1 MCPIHADR
9 PIQSNQFRQNGWV
22 DEWLDRWMT
31 IFIAIQYTKT
41 GLDDCL
47 KTVLIHQMLRL
58 HLMVRW
64 PIPQIYCR
72 SLLSNFPSTNPLC
85 VEKCATSATEFNSLP
100 PVSNNPVS
108 GLSLT
113 HGSLSNW
120 AIDGSRLFWQ
130 SCISIELKLKLQY
143 AALQLSSSGGCE
155 GVGGPATGAP

>member
-1 MCPIHADR
+1 MLIA
-9 PIQSNQFRQNGWV
+9 QSNPTNSGKMDGWMNGWI
-22 DEWLDRWMT
+22 DGWQFLLP
-31 IFIAIQYTKT
+31 FNIQKT
-41 GLDDCL
+41 GLCDCF

-85 VEKCATSATEFNSLP
+85 VEKCATATEFNSLP

-130 SCISIELKLKLQY
+130 SCIFIELKLKLQY

>member
-1 MCPIHADR
+1 MLIVQFNLTNSCKMDGWMDGRIDGW
-9 PIQSNQFRQNGWV
+9 QSLLLFNIYKNWSW
-22 DEWLDRWMT
+22 WLLEDS
-31 IFIAIQYTKT
+31 AHSSDVKT
-41 GLDDCL
+41 S
-47 KTVLIHQMLRL
+47 
-58 HLMVRW
+58 MVRW
-64 PIPQIYCR
+64 GIPQIYCR

-85 VEKCATSATEFNSLP
+85 VEKCATSTEFNSLP

-130 SCISIELKLKLQY
+130 SWISFELKLKLQY